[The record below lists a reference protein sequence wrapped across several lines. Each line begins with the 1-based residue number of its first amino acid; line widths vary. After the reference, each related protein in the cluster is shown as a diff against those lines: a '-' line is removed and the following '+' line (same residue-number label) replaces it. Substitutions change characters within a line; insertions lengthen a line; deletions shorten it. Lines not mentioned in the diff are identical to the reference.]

1 MTRTL
6 LLWPALLLALGA
18 NAYAQSTPSQAPP
31 KLEKLEEVADDPVT
45 VTSKQAPERQI
56 TERRDNSG
64 KVVEATVKSGPST
77 YTLRPT
83 QPVGSSL
90 PGDAM
95 AGTPRGPQ
103 WTVMTFG
110 GKKTKPT
117 EDDAAADTDAPPPP
131 PPAAPAAR

>member
-6 LLWPALLLALGA
+6 LLWPALLLTLGA

-31 KLEKLEEVADDPVT
+31 KLEKIEEVADDPIT
-45 VTSKQAPERQI
+45 VTAKPAPERQI

-64 KVVEATVKSGPST
+64 NVVEATVKSGPST

-83 QPVGSSL
+83 HPVGSSL

-95 AGTPRGPQ
+95 SGPARGPQ

-110 GKKTKPT
+110 GKKKKNP
-117 EDDAAADTDAPPPP
+117 EDEAAADTDAPPPP
-131 PPAAPAAR
+131 PAPAAK